1 MYIIS
6 KLVFD
11 RARIQ
16 IQPKPLHMGVS
27 TGYHRNELSRE
38 EGEGHGRKSAWKT
51 RCLREVLK
59 GGSLPRSKQ
68 KVVQRERGIV
78 QKPKPKFWEWRTEQS
93 YIQQL
98 IHCEGFT
105 RKLFNTRRIVVP
117 LRRISKATKLNC
129 GWEDR
134 EE

>member
-1 MYIIS
+1 
-6 KLVFD
+6 
-11 RARIQ
+11 
-16 IQPKPLHMGVS
+16 MGVS

-68 KVVQRERGIV
+68 KVFQRERGIV

>member
-16 IQPKPLHMGVS
+16 IQPKPLYMGVS

-38 EGEGHGRKSAWKT
+38 ESEGQGRKSAWKT

-68 KVVQRERGIV
+68 KVFQRERGIV
-78 QKPKPKFWEWRTEQS
+78 QKPKPKFWEWRTEHRVIFS
-93 YIQQL
+93 
-98 IHCEGFT
+98 
-105 RKLFNTRRIVVP
+105 N
-117 LRRISKATKLNC
+117 
-129 GWEDR
+129 
-134 EE
+134 